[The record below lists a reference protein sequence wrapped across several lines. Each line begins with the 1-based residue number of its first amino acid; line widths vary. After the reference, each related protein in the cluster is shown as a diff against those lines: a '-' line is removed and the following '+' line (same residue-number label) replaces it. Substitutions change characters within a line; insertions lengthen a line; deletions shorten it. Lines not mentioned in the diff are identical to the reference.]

1 MHGPFAPVRC
11 RRGGRPRATRYLSPT
26 RGAAP
31 PGCANGQPEPIRVTT
46 SPLPRLAQPIVP
58 RHPAWL
64 YPAIM
69 ALCTAAAF
77 AATFAWPEHPG
88 LTWLIPFSFAGNSL
102 APVPYDGYIIA
113 LGALAPKYPIWL
125 IVLLGVIGTVIIEA
139 WNMELLGRL
148 LARDSTRGF
157 RSHPVTMVTLR
168 WYQKAPFWSLV
179 GTCILP
185 IVPHYPMRVLAVL
198 GRYPM
203 WKYQLSV
210 ILGRGGRYTW
220 LAALGWALK
229 IPVQYIVI
237 ASVIALVFA
246 VRGARRMNRY
256 EGPAEEE
263 PAPEVGEPV

>member
-1 MHGPFAPVRC
+1 M
-11 RRGGRPRATRYLSPT
+11 SP
-26 RGAAP
+26 
-31 PGCANGQPEPIRVTT
+31 
-46 SPLPRLAQPIVP
+46 SPLPRLAQPILP
-58 RHPAWL
+58 RHPAWF

-69 ALCTAAAF
+69 ILCTGAAF
-77 AATFAWPEHPG
+77 AATFAWPAHPG
-88 LTWLIPFSFAGNSL
+88 LTWLVPFSFVGNSL

-113 LGALAPKYPIWL
+113 LGPHYPIWL
-125 IVLLGVIGTVIIEA
+125 IVILGVIGTVIIEA

-157 RSHPVTMVTLR
+157 RSHPVTRVTLR

-210 ILGRGGRYTW
+210 ILGRGGRYAW

-237 ASVIALVFA
+237 ASLIALAFA
-246 VRGARRMNRY
+246 IRGARKMNRY
-256 EGPAEEE
+256 E
-263 PAPEVGEPV
+263 APVDGEAAPDVVETA